1 MSLLITLLIGLA
13 WGLGLA
19 LVVFA
24 CALFH
29 RVFQGN
35 TPFNN
40 PLIPMGFSFAFTAI
54 GVSLL
59 YTALIY
65 ST

>member
-24 CALFH
+24 GALFY

-35 TPFNN
+35 TQFNN
-40 PLIPMGFSFAFTAI
+40 PLIPMGLSFAFSSV
-54 GVSLL
+54 GVSFL
-59 YTALIY
+59 YTAIVY